1 MTKVDATRH
10 SPGDVARAPVR
21 RPHRD
26 AVTRRASA
34 AVGIART
41 GTAALLRRAPDAM
54 RAARTGAQ
62 GTASTLQAL
71 PDSTLRWLAAGS
83 VGLGAGLYLSGAPR
97 VATAA
102 GVLPALIMGAA
113 MVLRP
118 VTTAGGHDHAGPR
131 TSRTRA

>member
-1 MTKVDATRH
+1 MTKVDAARH
-10 SPGDVARAPVR
+10 PPGDVARAPGR
-21 RPHRD
+21 RPHGD
-26 AVTRRASA
+26 AVARRASG

-41 GTAALLRRAPDAM
+41 GTSALLRRAPGAM
-54 RAARTGAQ
+54 RATRTGAQ
-62 GTASTLQAL
+62 GTTNALQTL
-71 PDSTLRWLAAGS
+71 PDSTLRWLTAGS

-118 VTTAGGHDHAGPR
+118 VAAAAGHDHAAPR